1 LLFFEK
7 LNGGKMKSFLTI
19 ITVIFVSTFIFGQSS
34 QVKYHI
40 KSGIIEYEISGAS
53 KGKEVVYFD
62 NYGIKEAKYSNQEI
76 DMMGIKQK
84 TNQIIISDSEYI
96 YTLDVDKKTGTKMK
110 NPFLGSMPEDK
121 NLEELGKE
129 IMTNMGGKVIGS
141 ETLLGKT
148 CEIWEVSQLSA
159 KIWVWNTVPLKTEV
173 NMMGMKIV
181 SNATK
186 FEPNA
191 NVPKE
196 KFVVPDAYTITESS
210 FPGAFEEN

>member
-1 LLFFEK
+1 
-7 LNGGKMKSFLTI
+7 MKSISTMFVFILTA
-19 ITVIFVSTFIFGQSS
+19 TFILGQSS

-62 NYGIKEAKYSNQEI
+62 DYGIKEAKYSNQEI

-84 TNQIIISDSEYI
+84 TNQIVISDSKDI
-96 YTLDVDKKTGTKMK
+96 YTLDVEKKTGSKMK

-173 NMMGMKIV
+173 NMMGMKIT
-181 SNATK
+181 STAIK

-196 KFVVPDAYTITESS
+196 KFVVPDGYTITETT
-210 FPGAFEEN
+210 FPGTFEEN